1 MKETKVAAVLAEVD
15 PVRAKDITLE
25 LSERRSLPLPT
36 E

>member
-25 LSERRSLPLPT
+25 LAERRSLPLP